1 MNRIRVRIAAAFAL
15 PVLAYGLAL
24 EFRPPNAI
32 ERSSAL
38 GSLAHLPEPLRRA
51 LDPGDSFQL
60 MPKLGP
66 LDWLAN
72 HDEPGQ
78 TFDEF
83 VRSQPNRPE
92 GRRRKIYLVPLGD
105 LQGGGGPPMETLR
118 QFAAAFFGLET
129 PTLPALDLSSARV
142 RRRDTQMLTADLL
155 ALLRARLPDDAFAL
169 LGVTM
174 TDLYPGPQWNFVFG
188 QASLRDRV
196 GVYSF
201 ARYDPKFYGKVA
213 ADAPRIILRR
223 SCHILAHETGHMFG
237 IQHCIWYQCVM
248 NGSNNMDEFDS
259 QPLDLCPVDL
269 RKLQWS
275 VGFDVRERYRRL
287 LAFYTQAGFHDEADW
302 LRARMQFIGS
312 GR

>member
-15 PVLAYGLAL
+15 PVLAFGLAL
-24 EFRPPNAI
+24 EFRPANAI

-38 GSLAHLPEPLRRA
+38 GSLARVPEPLRRA
-51 LDPGDSFQL
+51 LDPGDSFRPI
-60 MPKLGP
+60 PKLGP
-66 LDWLAN
+66 LDWLVN

-118 QFAAAFFGLET
+118 QFAAAFFDLEAA
-129 PTLPALDLSSARV
+129 TLPRLDLSGARM

-174 TDLYPGPQWNFVFG
+174 TDLYPGPEWNFVFG

-201 ARYDPKFYGKVA
+201 ARYDPRFYGKPS

-248 NGSNNMDEFDS
+248 NGSNHMDEFDS
-259 QPLDLCPVDL
+259 QPMHLCPVDL

-287 LAFYTQAGFHDEADW
+287 LAFYTQVGFRDEADW

-312 GR
+312 